1 MDLPRSPRTFLH
13 DESGPTGVEYAV
25 VLALIACVALI
36 AVKALGATINAMF
49 VDLTTYLGGLVP
61 ANGFG

>member
-1 MDLPRSPRTFLH
+1 MDLPRHLRTFVR
-13 DESGPTGVEYAV
+13 DESGPTGVEYGV
-25 VLALIACVALI
+25 MLALIACVALV

-49 VDLTTYLGGLVP
+49 VDLTTYLSGLVP